1 MLRRV
6 VTSSVCSAARSRAA
20 NSAPARAM
28 ASAASAD
35 LAEEMEAPVAFLGLG
50 AMGYPMAER
59 LRQRGTDVF
68 VWNRSVN
75 VAEQHRRAH
84 NTNVI
89 SEGFDE
95 LAQVRAVFLC
105 LPTSVE
111 VENTLRKVRRVEGQ
125 GGSGGGRWWYGSGG
139 VSVCMCVC
147 RGVSRCCKLSLHHSF
162 VHSFTRSECPRPSAP
177 VSLTHTRK
185 AAPFLRPGT
194 TVVDC
199 TSGHPQ
205 HTKEIAGWL
214 QNDLGVSMI
223 DCAVSGGPMGARKG
237 TLAAFVGCDDA
248 DLVRRMVP
256 DLETFAQHIVHLGPV
271 SSGHAVKVR
280 GVCKNNVWAC
290 VSRGSVRM
298 A

>member
-1 MLRRV
+1 MVR
-6 VTSSVCSAARSRAA
+6 
-20 NSAPARAM
+20 
-28 ASAASAD
+28 
-35 LAEEMEAPVAFLGLG
+35 
-50 AMGYPMAER
+50 ER
-59 LRQRGTDVF
+59 
-68 VWNRSVN
+68 
-75 VAEQHRRAH
+75 
-84 NTNVI
+84 
-89 SEGFDE
+89 
-95 LAQVRAVFLC
+95 
-105 LPTSVE
+105 
-111 VENTLRKVRRVEGQ
+111 RKVCVCVCVCEHVRR
-125 GGSGGGRWWYGSGG
+125 GGRYSY
-139 VSVCMCVC
+139 VAS
-147 RGVSRCCKLSLHHSF
+147 SPFIIHS
-162 VHSFTRSECPRPSAP
+162 HDQDAP
-177 VSLTHTRK
+177 HPCTLLPHTRK

-280 GVCKNNVWAC
+280 GVCGNVWEC
-290 VSRGSVRM
+290 VGGGSVRM